1 MREGHNSLPYHRIE
15 WWSGTC
21 FRPGALWEV
30 GLHLTV
36 PHMSGMCGEL
46 ESHVENVI
54 LLELDH
60 DGCDQTSIHH
70 QDADAIDRTPRGTGD
85 KSWFDV
91 NANQEDADD
100 ELAVDEFHDYLD
112 PHTICDDDLAGS
124 LHGPSTIPRMD
135 AFKNPFVRIIHVN
148 GVHHLPLITCACR
161 GSDDIPADLMF
172 HGLVPTTFTQFR
184 TLATIEVLDHIR
196 HANLDLKAS
205 SWQYHR
211 LLRRQTQPLPVQGNI
226 NLYKELRRLSRE
238 WRWMKK
244 LKWAGYGH
252 GTFLSDGGIDF
263 LPDGTS
269 EPGTRGSGG
278 TDSERAG
285 WNSHKTGPAPST
297 AGQDTAHSVQPS
309 NAPIHL
315 GDPLRPRAGSLANFC
330 AACPQAGVNLCPD
343 WENDPNQWVYT
354 RFVVLDGN
362 FKADHV
368 RQKADDND
376 DIWLSNGGGMFAN
389 QVDYHEFIR
398 TARQRRS
405 VRVMSRSLFSLHSCL
420 SDGGT
425 RMHPVKTIFRF

>member
-1 MREGHNSLPYHRIE
+1 MRDSHNSLPYHRIE
-15 WWSGTC
+15 CWTGTS

-30 GLHLTV
+30 GLHLGV
-36 PHMSGMCGEL
+36 PHLTGMCESLKTDIHNLLLL
-46 ESHVENVI
+46 ES
-54 LLELDH
+54 DH
-60 DGCDQTSIHH
+60 DRSGQIPMQPSNPSAIH
-70 QDADAIDRTPRGTGD
+70 GTHSGTD
-85 KSWFDV
+85 YGIENGPWFDLD
-91 NANQEDADD
+91 ANQEDEDD
-100 ELAVDEFHDYLD
+100 GLAEHDMPDMD
-112 PHTICDDDLAGS
+112 PTWDDDLAGS

-148 GVHHLPLITCACR
+148 GVHHLPLVTCACR
-161 GSDDIPADLMF
+161 GSEEIPADLMF
-172 HGLVPTTFTQFR
+172 HGLVPTTFSQFR
-184 TLATIEVLDHIR
+184 TLATSEVLDHIR

-252 GTFLSDGGIDF
+252 GVFLSE
-263 LPDGTS
+263 DGTDCPPDRMS
-269 EPGTRGSGG
+269 GTSSM
-278 TDSERAG
+278 TD
-285 WNSHKTGPAPST
+285 TGVRT
-297 AGQDTAHSVQPS
+297 AGPNPAVQERTESGQGP
-309 NAPIHL
+309 NGPIEL

-330 AACPQAGVNLCPD
+330 AACPQVGVNLCPD
-343 WENDPNQWVYT
+343 WQNDPNQWVYT

-368 RQKADDND
+368 RQKADDRD

-389 QVDYHEFIR
+389 QEKYHEFIR

-405 VRVMSRSLFSLHSCL
+405 VRYFVLLSFSGTSLSH
-420 SDGGT
+420 
-425 RMHPVKTIFRF
+425 